1 MYKETEKVELKR
13 ELNDSLKKE
22 IIAFANT
29 NGGTI
34 FIGIDDDG
42 DIVGVSNPARIM
54 ESISNM
60 IGDSIHPDLRMFT
73 NIKIKKIDGKDIIQI
88 EVLRG
93 TKRPYHLT
101 SKGMKPSGVFVRHGI
116 TSSPAS
122 EGLIRQMIFENE
134 GMTYEKMRSMNQELT
149 FKYSEK
155 YFADRN
161 IVFENAQKRTLG
173 LINEDDYF
181 TNLGLLLSEQCD
193 HSIKCAAYNGTTKM
207 TFRDRMEFTGSV
219 LEQLDRAYDYIS
231 IYNRTASTFEGLKRV
246 DKTDYPEFAVRE
258 ALINSIVHRDY
269 SYSGSILIHIFD
281 DRIEFVSTGGLVAG
295 LTKEDIMAGVSESR
309 NKNLSNCF
317 YRLELIES
325 YGTGIQRIIESYE
338 EMINKPLINITANA
352 FVVTLPNLN
361 YVYKER
367 TEKERIIDMF
377 NENKS
382 IKREDIEN
390 ELGIS
395 KSSARLLLKELL
407 DESKIRQIG
416 KGKNTEYIKY

>member
-1 MYKETEKVELKR
+1 MYKETDIVELKR

-22 IIAFANT
+22 VIAFANT

-34 FIGIDDDG
+34 LIGISDDG
-42 DIVGVSNPARIM
+42 EIVGVINPARIM
-54 ESISNM
+54 ESISNI

-73 NIKIKKIDGKDIIQI
+73 KIELKKIDGKDIIHI

-101 SKGMKPSGVFVRHGI
+101 SKGMKPTGVFVRHGI

-122 EGLIRQMIFENE
+122 EGLIRQMILENE
-134 GMTYEKMRSMNQELT
+134 GITYEKMRSMSQELT
-149 FKYSEK
+149 VKYSEK

-161 IVFENAQKRTLG
+161 IIFENSQKRTLG

-207 TFRDRMEFTGSV
+207 IFRDRMEFTGSV

-361 YVYKER
+361 YVYKEM
-367 TEKERIIDMF
+367 TDKEKIIDII
-377 NENKS
+377 NENIS

-407 DESKIRQIG
+407 DEHKIRQIG
-416 KGKNTEYIKY
+416 KGKNTEYIK

>member
-1 MYKETEKVELKR
+1 
-13 ELNDSLKKE
+13 
-22 IIAFANT
+22 
-29 NGGTI
+29 
-34 FIGIDDDG
+34 
-42 DIVGVSNPARIM
+42 
-54 ESISNM
+54 
-60 IGDSIHPDLRMFT
+60 MFT
-73 NIKIKKIDGKDIIQI
+73 KIELKKIDGKDIIHI

-101 SKGMKPSGVFVRHGI
+101 SKGMKPTGVFVRHGI

-122 EGLIRQMIFENE
+122 EGLIRQMILENE